1 MDGTTQRRG
10 GRFSITSIL
19 ALALAGLQFICAI
32 IILGLVG
39 VRFGSTSFSAAVY
52 SIVLSC
58 LTVVTALA
66 FGFLASRATGGGGR
80 SLLLGTLCWQVI
92 MVILWAAAAGTLGS
106 YRGRST
112 GLRAAMALAI
122 ILMLSFVVGA
132 AVQGLRVWRGRRAEG
147 KVGGV

>member
-1 MDGTTQRRG
+1 
-10 GRFSITSIL
+10 
-19 ALALAGLQFICAI
+19 
-32 IILGLVG
+32 
-39 VRFGSTSFSAAVY
+39 
-52 SIVLSC
+52 
-58 LTVVTALA
+58 
-66 FGFLASRATGGGGR
+66 
-80 SLLLGTLCWQVI
+80 

-112 GLRAAMALAI
+112 GLCAAMALAI